1 MSTRYL
7 IAAAV
12 LFGSGCAA
20 QADTLPST
28 DSTFIASWKDS
39 SGNDVASSGVLGNS
53 ALIGGVAYGNDS
65 AAQAFAAKVS
75 ANLSSGASYTLVK
88 GIDGEML
95 TSASSAQL
103 AAMSGNG
110 VAVVGWDDQ
119 RTVTLGQTGS
129 AVSNLAV
136 GSSASVGA
144 ATDAGAGAATGA
156 GTTTQTGTAV
166 GTAAGSDAA
175 VDTVAGTDAGSNVS
189 AGTGAGAGAGTGAAL
204 DTALADVPVT
214 TAEVPEPSSIALLMA
229 GMFGVLAI
237 GRRRAR

>member
-12 LFGSGCAA
+12 LFGSACAA
-20 QADTLPST
+20 QADTLPSS

-39 SGNDVASSGVLGNS
+39 NGNDVASSGVLGNS
-53 ALIGGVAYGNDS
+53 SLIGGVAYGNDS

-88 GIDGEML
+88 GLDGEML

-119 RTVTLGQTGS
+119 RTVSLGQS
-129 AVSNLAV
+129 SNAVAAV
-136 GSSASVGA
+136 GAGSGAGVSAGVGVSAGAGAGTGA
-144 ATDAGAGAATGA
+144 ATDAGAGAGS
-156 GTTTQTGTAV
+156 
-166 GTAAGSDAA
+166 GTAAGSGSGSD
-175 VDTVAGTDAGSNVS
+175 VAAGSG
-189 AGTGAGAGAGTGAAL
+189 AAAGAGVGAGTGAAL
-204 DTALADVPVT
+204 DTPLADVPGT

-229 GMFGVLAI
+229 GMFGVFAI
-237 GRRRAR
+237 GRRRVR